1 MMLEWLVI
9 LLVALI
15 VFGPKQLP
23 EIAFMLG
30 KWANHAD
37 KLKAQCQLWWQQ
49 ELEKQQLPHR
59 EAQAKIA
66 DKLYETKDQSTEP

>member
-1 MMLEWLVI
+1 
-9 LLVALI
+9 
-15 VFGPKQLP
+15 
-23 EIAFMLG
+23 MLG